1 MKTALLDRKPICND
15 FVWWRVE
22 LSTVDRF
29 SLGMD
34 HYLFKK
40 GKRGGG
46 GGVGNFEKQ
55 ISSQQNA
62 EKGKG
67 IHEKIMSK
75 FSLLS
80 RSCV

>member
-34 HYLFKK
+34 HYLFK

-46 GGVGNFEKQ
+46 GGRGGQFRKTCFFTAKKKKMLKRGRGSMKQ
-55 ISSQQNA
+55 S
-62 EKGKG
+62 
-67 IHEKIMSK
+67 
-75 FSLLS
+75 
-80 RSCV
+80 